1 MPAAPRPRP
10 VVPSAAEAALWGI
23 FGCLLVPG
31 VLLATGKEVE
41 VAAFAAGGLAVI
53 VLAAYVALRV
63 WGAKLSDIHEGDGV
77 G

>member
-1 MPAAPRPRP
+1 MPAAPRP